1 MAVVLFLAGLILLG
15 IASYP
20 FMIGAID
27 TDIARSHLASGYVP
41 VAPAPPDGPVEFGT
55 GGAGCIL
62 GSSSTTFTVRDQ
74 IRFVGRLA
82 KPVVKG
88 AYVSIT
94 LMQGDWPQLQAL
106 PGYPTSVTLGTGAAC
121 VSQALSLLAP
131 GRYQVVLFISSND
144 CGPLCHSTELLS
156 EFDVT
161 P

>member
-1 MAVVLFLAGLILLG
+1 M
-15 IASYP
+15 
-20 FMIGAID
+20 D
-27 TDIARSHLASGYVP
+27 TFP

-94 LMQGDWPQLQAL
+94 LMRDWPQLQAL

-131 GRYQVVLFISSND
+131 GRYQVVLFISLPMIAAHCATRPNSS
-144 CGPLCHSTELLS
+144 P